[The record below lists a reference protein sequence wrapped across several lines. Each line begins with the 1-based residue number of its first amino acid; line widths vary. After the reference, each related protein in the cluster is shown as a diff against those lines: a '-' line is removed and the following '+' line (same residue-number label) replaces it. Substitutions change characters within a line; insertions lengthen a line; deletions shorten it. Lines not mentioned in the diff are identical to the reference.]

1 MAAQICVARIG
12 AAHGVRGAVKLWT
25 FTDDPFAVT
34 RYGPLSTK
42 DGARSFEV
50 AHAREAKDHLVATLK
65 GVTTR
70 NEAERLNGI
79 ELYVAR
85 EQLPATDD
93 DEYYHADLIGLAAV
107 ATSGEP
113 LGKVIA
119 IHNFGAGDI
128 IEIAPAERR
137 DRCCCRSPMPWCRR
151 SILPAAACWSN
162 CRMKSRA
169 TIRPPPTMTSP
180 RVVPAKAGIHNHRP
194 LLLRWMLLQH
204 RPTLASVV
212 MGPGSRSLRSLG
224 RDDSGMIAMA
234 NTHKAWRLH
243 AHNDLRFDDV
253 ETPKP
258 APDGV
263 LVTIEAGMV
272 LSYMGRV
279 LSGEAPYSL
288 PPMPFVP
295 GTNAIGRVI
304 ATGENASHVQN
315 GDRVFLSPHL
325 RGDVPDSDP
334 PQILIGLTTTVTTQ
348 AALAM
353 QMRWRD
359 GVFAEI
365 AHWPAACVTP
375 LFDMDDRPATE
386 LIGLAKL
393 IVPFGGLQ
401 RTGLRGGET
410 ILINGATGYF
420 GSGAV
425 MLAVSMGAGR
435 VVAVGRKREALEML
449 RDTFGPRVIPAVVTG
464 DAEQDLAIIR
474 RPPAAAPTSR
484 STCSVRPRAPRPR
497 CPACARSSAA
507 DVWC

>member
-1 MAAQICVARIG
+1 
-12 AAHGVRGAVKLWT
+12 
-25 FTDDPFAVT
+25 
-34 RYGPLSTK
+34 
-42 DGARSFEV
+42 
-50 AHAREAKDHLVATLK
+50 
-65 GVTTR
+65 
-70 NEAERLNGI
+70 
-79 ELYVAR
+79 
-85 EQLPATDD
+85 
-93 DEYYHADLIGLAAV
+93 
-107 ATSGEP
+107 
-113 LGKVIA
+113 
-119 IHNFGAGDI
+119 
-128 IEIAPAERR
+128 
-137 DRCCCRSPMPWCRR
+137 
-151 SILPAAACWSN
+151 
-162 CRMKSRA
+162 
-169 TIRPPPTMTSP
+169 
-180 RVVPAKAGIHNHRP
+180 
-194 LLLRWMLLQH
+194 
-204 RPTLASVV
+204 
-212 MGPGSRSLRSLG
+212 
-224 RDDSGMIAMA
+224 MIAMTK
-234 NTHKAWRLH
+234 THKAWRLH

-263 LVTIEAGMV
+263 LVRIEAGMV

-279 LSGEAPYSL
+279 LSGQVPYSL

-295 GTNAIGRVI
+295 GTNAIARVI
-304 ATGENASHVQN
+304 AVGENVSHVRP

-334 PQILIGLTTTVTTQ
+334 PQILIGLTTTVTAP

-375 LFDMDDRPATE
+375 LFDMNDKPAAE

-401 RTGLRGGET
+401 RTDMRGGDT

-425 MLAVSMGAGR
+425 MLAASMGAGR

-464 DAEQDLAIIR
+464 DAEKDLAIIR
-474 RPPAAAPTSR
+474 KAAGGRADVALDLLGAAKSTSTTLSCLRTLRRGGRLVLMGSAEVPLELSFREMLANDWEVVGQFMYARQAPGQLARLAAEGLLDLKKIVVTTFNLAEFKRAMEAAALMQGLDLTAVVP
-484 STCSVRPRAPRPR
+484 
-497 CPACARSSAA
+497 
-507 DVWC
+507 